1 MQPSGWFNNVEV
13 CMQSGLHRTFKGPQE
28 AADSLEY
35 EWPFRHG
42 IRYEQAVKTCYAAV
56 EHNVPAALARAA
68 FLEACRE
75 AKLSVTPGD

>member
-1 MQPSGWFNNVEV
+1 MLTFGWSNKVEV

-28 AADSLEY
+28 AAAFLEY

-42 IRYEQAVKTCYAAV
+42 TRYEQAVKTCYAAMDS
-56 EHNVPAALARAA
+56 NVPAALARAA

-75 AKLSVTPGD
+75 ANLTVTAAD